1 MRSESSNNGIGAS
14 VRQWVPDSAGDMVV
28 RALSAL
34 IIAPFAIYVVY
45 LGSPYLDVVVTLL
58 AAGMAWEWAR
68 LCGNGELKLPG
79 YAMIGAVGAALA
91 AGAMREY
98 TIAGW
103 IVAVGAMAAVVLAVR
118 DREGTPFWYA
128 LGVLYTAVPSLGII
142 WLRAD
147 PVEGREVVLWL
158 LCVVWATDTGAY
170 AAGRTIGGPK
180 MAPSISPNKTWAGLA
195 GGMAAAGLVGGITA
209 WIVGT
214 VGIGFL
220 AGVSVVLAVLAQA
233 GDLLESRLKRRF
245 GVKDSGKL
253 IPGHGGLL
261 DRLDGVLAAALSVA
275 VVVRLTGG
283 LF

>member
-14 VRQWVPDSAGDMVV
+14 VRQWVPDSAGDIVV

-34 IIAPFAIYVVY
+34 IIAPLAVYVVY
-45 LGSPYLDVVVTLL
+45 LGSPYMDVVVTLL
-58 AAGMAWEWAR
+58 GAGMAWEWAR

-79 YAMIGAVGAALA
+79 YAMISAVGAALA

-128 LGVLYTAVPSLGII
+128 VGVLYTAVPCLGII

-147 PVEGREVVLWL
+147 PAEGFKVVLWL

-170 AAGRTIGGPK
+170 AAGRMIGGPK

-195 GGMAAAGLVGGITA
+195 GGMISAGLVGGVTA

-220 AGVSVVLAVLAQA
+220 TGVSVVLAVLAQA

-245 GVKDSGKL
+245 GVKDSSNL

-261 DRLDGVLAAALSVA
+261 DRLDGVLAAALTVA
-275 VVVRLTGG
+275 VAVRLTGG

>member
-14 VRQWVPDSAGDMVV
+14 VRQWVPDSAGDIVV

-34 IIAPFAIYVVY
+34 IIAPLAVYVVY
-45 LGSPYLDVVVTLL
+45 LGSPYMDVVVTLL
-58 AAGMAWEWAR
+58 GAGMAWEWAR

-79 YAMIGAVGAALA
+79 YAMISAVGAALA

-128 LGVLYTAVPSLGII
+128 VGVLYTAVPCLGII

-147 PVEGREVVLWL
+147 PAEGFKVVLWL

-170 AAGRTIGGPK
+170 AAGRMIGGPK

-195 GGMAAAGLVGGITA
+195 GGMISAGLVGGVTA

-245 GVKDSGKL
+245 GVKDSSNL

-261 DRLDGVLAAALSVA
+261 DRLDGVLAAALTVA
-275 VVVRLTGG
+275 VAVRLTGG

>member
-14 VRQWVPDSAGDMVV
+14 VRQWVPDSAGDIVV

-34 IIAPFAIYVVY
+34 IIAPLAVYVVY
-45 LGSPYLDVVVTLL
+45 LGSPYMDVVVTLL
-58 AAGMAWEWAR
+58 GAGMAWEWAR

-79 YAMIGAVGAALA
+79 YAMISAVGAALA

-128 LGVLYTAVPSLGII
+128 VGVLYTAVPCLGII

-147 PVEGREVVLWL
+147 PAEGFKVVLWL

-170 AAGRTIGGPK
+170 AAGGMIGGPK

-195 GGMAAAGLVGGITA
+195 GGMISAGLVGGVTA

-245 GVKDSGKL
+245 GVKDSSNL

-261 DRLDGVLAAALSVA
+261 DRLDGVLAAALTVA
-275 VVVRLTGG
+275 VAVRLTGG

>member
-14 VRQWVPDSAGDMVV
+14 VRQWVPDSAGDIVV

-34 IIAPFAIYVVY
+34 IIAPLAVYVVY
-45 LGSPYLDVVVTLL
+45 LGSPYMEVVVTLL
-58 AAGMAWEWAR
+58 GAGMAWEWAR

-79 YAMIGAVGAALA
+79 YAMISAVGAALA

-128 LGVLYTAVPSLGII
+128 VGVLYTAVPCLGII

-147 PVEGREVVLWL
+147 PAEGFKVVLWL

-195 GGMAAAGLVGGITA
+195 GGMISAGLVGGVTA

-220 AGVSVVLAVLAQA
+220 TGVSVVLAVLAQA

-245 GVKDSGKL
+245 GVKDSSNL

-261 DRLDGVLAAALSVA
+261 DRLDGVLAAALTVA
-275 VVVRLTGG
+275 VAVRLTGG